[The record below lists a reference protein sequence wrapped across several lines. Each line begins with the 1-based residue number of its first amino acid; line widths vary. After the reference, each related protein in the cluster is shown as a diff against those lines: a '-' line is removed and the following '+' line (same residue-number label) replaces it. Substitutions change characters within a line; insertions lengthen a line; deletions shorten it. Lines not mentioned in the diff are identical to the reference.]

1 MVIIRD
7 DYTAALAG
15 IHAHGRELLERY
27 RDLVEQAVVS
37 KPTEVLLT
45 QVVDKR
51 RAMLERIE
59 AMERA
64 RGDLP
69 KAGNEER
76 ALILAITDWVQSR
89 VQSESSLIMRLIQAD
104 EQWQNEVIDAA
115 ELDWSEDEQDV
126 LSQLIIHSE
135 RFVDELRFLQA
146 YVN

>member
-1 MVIIRD
+1 MSIIRD

-15 IHAHGRELLERY
+15 IHAHGWELLERY
-27 RDLVEQAVVS
+27 RDLVDQEVVS
-37 KPTEVLLT
+37 KPTEALLK

-51 RAMLERIE
+51 RDMLKRVED
-59 AMERA
+59 MERA

-76 ALILAITDWVQSR
+76 ALIQAITDWVKSR
-89 VQSESSLIMRLIQAD
+89 VQSEGSLILRLIEAE
-104 EQWQNEVIDAA
+104 EQWRNEVIDAA

-135 RFVDELRFLQA
+135 RFVDELRFLQSS
-146 YVN
+146 V